1 MAISASSP
9 RTEVA
14 GLELTPSAAPRR
26 VALLGAS
33 GLVGQALLQQL
44 LADPDLQALHLL
56 LRRPLSTPLSDP
68 RVHCHVVDF
77 SQSNWHGLLAVDAV
91 FCCLGSTIKQ
101 AGSQAAFRAV
111 DQTLV
116 VTTAAAAKAA
126 GASHFLVISALGA
139 DPASGVFYNRV
150 KGEMEQDLQQ
160 LDLAKLSIFRPSLL
174 AGARQEFRLGE
185 RLGLLLTAL
194 LAELLPAKWRSIS
207 AAHVARA
214 MWRASRE
221 QQQAVRI
228 YHSDEM
234 QRS

>member
-1 MAISASSP
+1 MSAASSSP
-9 RTEVA
+9 DVTKDPEVT
-14 GLELTPSAAPRR
+14 GPAAPRR

-44 LADPDLQALHLL
+44 LADADVQALHLL

-68 RVHCHVVDF
+68 RLHCHVVDF
-77 SQSNWHGLLAVDAV
+77 AQSSWHGLLAVDAV
-91 FCCLGSTIKQ
+91 FCCLGSTIRQ

-116 VTTAAAAKAA
+116 VTAAAAAKAGGA
-126 GASHFLVISALGA
+126 GHFLVISALGA

-160 LDLAKLSIFRPSLL
+160 LGLAKLSIFRPSLL
-174 AGARQEFRLGE
+174 AGSRQEFRLGE
-185 RLGLLLTAL
+185 RLGLLLAW
-194 LAELLPAKWRSIS
+194 LLPAKWRSIS
-207 AAHVARA
+207 TARVARA